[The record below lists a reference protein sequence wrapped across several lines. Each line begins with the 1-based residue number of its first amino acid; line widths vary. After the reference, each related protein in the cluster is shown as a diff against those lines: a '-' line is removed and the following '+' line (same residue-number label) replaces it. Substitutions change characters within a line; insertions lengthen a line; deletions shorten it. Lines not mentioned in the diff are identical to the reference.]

1 MARRSGGITRRV
13 TFCHL
18 SQLLSYP
25 AVLCE
30 LAMAIRVFPAVVPP
44 LAVFGYFVIR
54 PCAPLMTICGS
65 FEAVS
70 RRSLRF
76 NRYPPQSID
85 LLTGA
90 QCLFGEPS
98 MRVKFSLVAGCA
110 WVISRVLLGC
120 PQY

>member
-25 AVLCE
+25 AVLLCG
-30 LAMAIRVFPAVVPP
+30 LAMVIRVFPAVVPP
-44 LAVFGYFVIR
+44 VAVFGYFVIC

-76 NRYPPQSID
+76 NRYSPQSIG

-98 MRVKFSLVAGCA
+98 MRVKFSLVVGLC
-110 WVISRVLLGC
+110 VGH
-120 PQY
+120 